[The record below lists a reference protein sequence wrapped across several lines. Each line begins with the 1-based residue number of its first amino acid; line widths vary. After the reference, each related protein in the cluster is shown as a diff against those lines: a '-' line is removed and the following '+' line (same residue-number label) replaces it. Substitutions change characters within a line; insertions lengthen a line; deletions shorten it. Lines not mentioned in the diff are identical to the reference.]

1 MTLLFLSSV
10 LVLVVHAAVLVRWTR
25 GWRLATWQDSRKDRD
40 LGAPFFTV
48 VIPARN
54 EAHTLPALL
63 DDLAEQSLEVLFSVV
78 VVDDGSNDGTAKAA
92 HNHPLARDARLRV
105 VESDGAGKK
114 SALLTGLQQV
124 GTPWA
129 VTLDADVRLDQGW
142 AESWQRALSGT
153 REDVACVA
161 GPVVLLGRDGTSPD
175 RFARLQALDFAAQM
189 GWSAGQ
195 LARNEAG
202 SASGA
207 NLAVRP
213 ETYPDTRE
221 LSASGDDTLVVQ
233 ALQYAGHTVQWL
245 PERAA
250 RVWTPGASSTRHWV
264 SQRLRWAGKT
274 KHYPWAAKRTAAW
287 MGLMATTQWTLVA
300 AAAMAWGGVSW
311 AWAAGWWGGVTAM
324 NVMYAKPVARWFGVK
339 AGVLD
344 WALLG
349 LTQPLQ
355 VPVLLLARA
364 GVLGPFGI
372 ASQPTWRGRTCTP

>member
-1 MTLLFLSSV
+1 MTIPLLSALA
-10 LVLVVHAAVLVRWTR
+10 LVVHAAVLVRWTR
-25 GWRLATWQDSRKDRD
+25 GWRLATSQDSPTDRGV
-40 LGAPFFTV
+40 GAPSFTV

-63 DDLAEQSLEVLFSVV
+63 DDLAAQPLAAPFAVV
-78 VVDDGSNDGTAKAA
+78 VVDDGSDDDTADAA
-92 HNHPLARDARLRV
+92 LNHPLARDARLRV
-105 VESDGAGKK
+105 VASDGAGKK

-161 GPVVLLGRDGTSPD
+161 GPVVLLERDETSPD
-175 RFARLQALDFAAQM
+175 LFARLQALDFAAQL

-213 ETYPDTRE
+213 ERYPDTRA

-233 ALQYAGHTVQWL
+233 ALHSAGHTVQWL

-287 MGLMATTQWTLVA
+287 MGLMASAQWMLVA
-300 AAAMAWGGVSW
+300 AAAMESGGVSW
-311 AWAAGWWGGVTAM
+311 TWAAGWWGGVTAM
-324 NVMYAKPVARWFGVK
+324 NVIYARPVARWFGVK
-339 AGVLD
+339 VGVVD
-344 WALLG
+344 WPMLG

-355 VPVLLLARA
+355 VPLLLLAKA
-364 GVLGPFGI
+364 GVLRPFGI
-372 ASQPTWRGRTCTP
+372 ASQPMWKGRTCTP

>member
-1 MTLLFLSSV
+1 MTIPLLSA
-10 LVLVVHAAVLVRWTR
+10 LVLVVHAAVLVRWMR
-25 GWRLATWQDSRKDRD
+25 GWRLATSQDLPTDRGV
-40 LGAPFFTV
+40 GAPSFTV

-54 EAHTLPALL
+54 EAHTLAALL
-63 DDLAEQSLEVLFSVV
+63 DDLMAQSPAAPFSVV
-78 VVDDGSNDGTAKAA
+78 VVDDGSDDGTADAA
-92 HNHPLARDARLRV
+92 LNHPLARDAKLRV
-105 VESDGAGKK
+105 VASDGAGKK

-161 GPVVLLGRDGTSPD
+161 GPVVLLERDEPSPGL
-175 RFARLQALDFAAQM
+175 FARLQALDFAAQL

-213 ETYPDTRE
+213 ETYPDTRA

-233 ALQYAGHTVQWL
+233 ALQAQGRQVKWL

-250 RVWTPGASSTRHWV
+250 RVWTPGAGSARDWV

-287 MGLMATTQWTLVA
+287 MGLMAATQWTLVA

-324 NVMYAKPVARWFGVK
+324 NVMYARPVARWFGVK
-339 AGVLD
+339 VSVAD
-344 WALLG
+344 WAMLG

-355 VPVLLLARA
+355 VPVLLLAKA
-364 GVLGPFGI
+364 GVLRPFGI
-372 ASQPTWRGRTCTP
+372 ASQPTWKGRTCTP

>member
-1 MTLLFLSSV
+1 MTTHLLSV

-25 GWRLATWQDSRKDRD
+25 GWRLAASPVPSTHHD
-40 LGAPFFTV
+40 LGAPSFTV

-63 DDLAEQSLEVLFSVV
+63 DDLSTQSPAVPFAVV
-78 VVDDGSNDGTAKAA
+78 MVDDGSNDGTADAA
-92 HNHPLARDARLRV
+92 HNHPLAREARLRV
-105 VESDGAGKK
+105 VASDGAGKK

-153 REDVACVA
+153 PQDVACVA
-161 GPVVLLGRDGTSPD
+161 GPVVLLERNKTSPD
-175 RFARLQALDFAAQM
+175 LFARLQALDFAAQM

-213 ETYPDTRE
+213 ETYPDTRG

-233 ALQYAGHTVQWL
+233 ALQSKGHTVQWL
-245 PERAA
+245 SDGAA
-250 RVWTPGASSTRHWV
+250 RVWAPGASSAHEWV

-287 MGLMATTQWTLVA
+287 MGLMAATQGMLVA
-300 AAAMAWGGVSW
+300 EAGLAWGGVSW
-311 AWAAGWWGGVTAM
+311 AWAAGWWGGVTAL
-324 NVMYAKPVARWFGVK
+324 NVMYARPVARWFGVK
-339 AGVLD
+339 AGVMD
-344 WALLG
+344 WVVLG

-355 VPVLLLARA
+355 VPVLLLAKA
-364 GVLGPFGI
+364 GVLRPLGI
-372 ASQPTWRGRTCTP
+372 ASQPTWKGRTCNP